1 MSGNLVQYVVVRKD
15 LVKAL
20 KWPTGALIAQGC
32 HACTA
37 VMHLF
42 YQDAN
47 TQQYLADLDRMHKV
61 VLEAPDEESLR
72 KLANKL
78 SEENIDHKLW
88 IEQPEDI
95 PTCVAA
101 KPYKKEDVQQYFKDF
116 KLFR

>member
-1 MSGNLVQYVVVRKD
+1 
-15 LVKAL
+15 L
-20 KWPTGALIAQGC
+20 KFQ
-32 HACTA
+32 
-37 VMHLF
+37 
-42 YQDAN
+42 
-47 TQQYLADLDRMHKV
+47 
-61 VLEAPDEESLR
+61 APDEESLR